1 MAEVY
6 GEKQKQKLEKY
17 ELPDY
22 EKLKQSRVLAT
33 SPKACIIHYEIY

>member
-17 ELPDY
+17 ELTDY
-22 EKLKQSRVLAT
+22 EKLKQSCVLAT